1 MATQSRDIETEFNNP
16 WQSSSRV
23 REPVELLKPAID
35 PAGWYPADFAERDSW
50 MYRLSA
56 PEIAELHDAVAAVEA
71 RGLDLKDVGKDNFL
85 LPTLGATLAEIAD
98 EIMMGRGFALIR
110 GLPVEGRSRYQVAAA
125 FWGIGAHMGE
135 ARSQNTQGH
144 LLGHVKDIGGSYATG
159 RGYMSRDALLFHSD
173 RADILSLGCLQT
185 AKSGGDHRICS
196 SVTIYNEM
204 LKRRPDLLKELTWR
218 FYRIRKGEIPPGQPQ
233 RDWVREPI
241 FSVEQGFLTAR
252 GPSAPVFKAQSLP
265 DVPKL
270 TEAQKEAITMFS
282 DLAKEVSMGIDY
294 EPGDISFVMNHV
306 TQHARTDYEDWHEPE
321 RKRHLLRLWLRTGR
335 RPLQEDVAQALAG
348 VEDENTV
355 FQTPLD
361 AE

>member
-1 MATQSRDIETEFNNP
+1 MPDTVQAIANP
-16 WQSSSRV
+16 YEPSSRH
-23 REPVELLKPAID
+23 REPAELLKPVVD
-35 PAGWYPADFAERDSW
+35 PAGWYPDDFAGRDSW
-50 MYRLSA
+50 MYRLSDA
-56 PEIAELHDAVAAVEA
+56 EIGELHDAVAAVEA
-71 RGLDLKDVGKDNFL
+71 RGMDLKDVKKEDFP
-85 LPTLGATLAEIAD
+85 LPRFGAVVADIAD

-110 GLPVEGRSRYQVAAA
+110 GMPVEGRSRLQVAAA

-144 LLGHVKDIGGSYATG
+144 LLGHVKDIGGSYKTG

-173 RADILSLGCLQT
+173 RADILALACLRT

-204 LKRRPDLLKELTWR
+204 LKRRPDLLTELTWR
-218 FYRIRKGEIPPGQPQ
+218 FYRIRKGEIPPDQPQ

-270 TEAQKEAITMFS
+270 TEAQKEAIDMFA
-282 DLAKEVSMGIDY
+282 DLAREVSMGIDY

-306 TQHARTDYEDWHEPE
+306 TQHARTEYEDWPE
-321 RKRHLLRLWLRTGR
+321 DDRKRHLLRLWLRTGR
-335 RPLQEDVAQALAG
+335 RPLQKDVAQALAG
-348 VEDENTV
+348 VEDEKTI

-361 AE
+361 AG